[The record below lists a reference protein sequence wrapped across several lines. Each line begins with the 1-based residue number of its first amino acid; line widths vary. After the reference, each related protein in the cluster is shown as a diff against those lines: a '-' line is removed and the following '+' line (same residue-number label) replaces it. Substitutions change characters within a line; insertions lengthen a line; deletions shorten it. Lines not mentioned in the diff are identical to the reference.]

1 MSPRPRTVSDERIFI
16 ATAHAITRL
25 GPTRLT
31 LADVAGEVGLSAA
44 ALVQRF
50 GSKRQL
56 LLAYVRQGA
65 GMVDDGFVAARAAN
79 SSPLAAL
86 ISVAT
91 AMAQGVRS
99 PNELVNLLAFVQIDL
114 SDPDF
119 RRPALAQ
126 SRHLLAGYET
136 LLRDAIDAGELVQCD
151 VRRVARALQ
160 AIANGS
166 LVTWAINR
174 DGRVMPFVGRDIE
187 TLLMPLRTPRS
198 LKRPRSAGGGG
209 GASSDRR
216 VARRSR

>member
-1 MSPRPRTVSDERIFI
+1 MSPRPRTVSDERIFV

-56 LLAYVRQGA
+56 LLSFVRQGA
-65 GMVDDGFVAARAAN
+65 GMVDDSFIAARAAH

-86 ISVAT
+86 VSVAT
-91 AMAQGVRS
+91 AMAKGVRS

-114 SDPDF
+114 SDPEF
-119 RRPALAQ
+119 RRPAFVQ

-136 LLRDAIDAGELVQCD
+136 LLRDAIDAGELTECD
-151 VRRVARALQ
+151 VKRVARALQ
-160 AIANGS
+160 AIASGS

-187 TLLMPLRTPRS
+187 TLLMPLRTARKPARS
-198 LKRPRSAGGGG
+198 RAGGG
-209 GASSDRR
+209 ATSDRR